1 MTDRETVCVCSSGVR
16 DTGVNPVSVMEGGS
30 VTLHTDVPEIQRYDV
45 IRWRFGQQTSPVAE
59 INRTAGIFNTSDGPD
74 GIFRDRLML
83 NNQTGSLT
91 INTTETN
98 HSGHYEVEISSK
110 HTIHKSFSVT
120 VGE

>member
-1 MTDRETVCVCSSGVR
+1 MTDRETVCVCSSGAR
-16 DTGVNPVSVMEGGS
+16 DTGVNPVSVMEGDS

-74 GIFRDRLML
+74 GIFRDRLTL

>member
-1 MTDRETVCVCSSGVR
+1 MTDRETVCVCSSGAR
-16 DTGVNPVSVMEGGS
+16 DTGVNPVSVMEGDS
-30 VTLHTDVPEIQRYDV
+30 VTLRTDVPEIQRYDV

-74 GIFRDRLML
+74 GIFRDRLKL
-83 NNQTGSLT
+83 DHQTGSLT

-110 HTIHKSFSVT
+110 HTIYKSFSVT
-120 VGE
+120 VSE

>member
-30 VTLHTDVPEIQRYDV
+30 VTLHTDVPEIERYDV

-74 GIFRDRLML
+74 GIFRDRLTL

>member
-1 MTDRETVCVCSSGVR
+1 MTDRETVCVCSSGAR
-16 DTGVNPVSVMEGGS
+16 DTGVNPVSVKVGDS

-74 GIFRDRLML
+74 GIFRDRLTL